1 MSTLNVGFQGL
12 KGVVGTTVKK
22 LTHPHFSFQGQ
33 VASSSDNL
41 YLVSDF
47 DVKGL
52 IKAVRIF
59 ESLSLGLKQSGETKA
74 SLETLSAHQISYFE
88 QKSHIHAQ
96 RLKALLNMLLID
108 GEEVSGMSLYDD
120 HVKSHL
126 KSKLT
131 DLIVASQKGASLDS
145 LLKAIDLPVEAFK
158 NINATNPLTGN
169 EITSTTA
176 VPVSAQPGSSS
187 DGSDS
192 GTSGSGDN
200 TTLTGPDVP
209 PHDVRDN
216 QGGYYDHDEGMGQL
230 VNYFNDYLEHDLD
243 HSHIRVRRQWDV
255 AR

>member
-33 VASSSDNL
+33 VASSSDTL

-74 SLETLSAHQISYFE
+74 SLEPLSSHQISYFE

-158 NINATNPLTGN
+158 NINATNPLTG

-176 VPVSAQPGSSS
+176 VPVLAQPGSPS

-192 GTSGSGDN
+192 GTSGSDDN
-200 TTLTGPDVP
+200 STVSGPDAP
-209 PHDVRDN
+209 PHDVRNN
-216 QGGYYDHDEGMGQL
+216 QGGYYDHDEGLGQL
-230 VNYFNDYLEHDLD
+230 VNYFDAYLEHDLD